1 MERHQERTNMTS
13 DGSTTSASARTPV
26 PTHTTP
32 THERKHDYSYYK
44 AVFKGRR
51 MPFAYLDLDLLDQ
64 NIHAILAH
72 AGGKQIRLASKSLRS
87 IAVIQHILAA
97 DSTFQGMMC
106 FTAQEAAYLAA
117 QGLNDLL
124 IGYPIWHE
132 EDLA

>member
-1 MERHQERTNMTS
+1 MERHQERTNMTG
-13 DGSTTSASARTPV
+13 DGSTTLASAQTPV
-26 PTHTTP
+26 PTQTAP

-87 IAVIQHILAA
+87 VGVIRHIFAA
-97 DSTFQGMMC
+97 DPTFKGIMC

-117 QGLNDLL
+117 QGFNDLL
-124 IGYPIWHE
+124 
-132 EDLA
+132 